1 MAKTGLEGTQ
11 LPSGE
16 FAIEDWKA
24 FLWAD
29 ATRNEEDAFRYENE
43 GETADTSGQFVPHSM
58 CQHIVFEATGGIDE
72 TMSRLTED
80 WTSGAALGG
89 LRIECHDSIE
99 TGEEFRVTGEIT
111 NVEQKEGSSGSL
123 TIVTHAYE
131 VTDTSDDP
139 VYDLE
144 ADMVLLEGE

>member
-1 MAKTGLEGTQ
+1 MLTMVNTGLEGTQ
-11 LPSGE
+11 LPAGE
-16 FAIEDWKA
+16 FTVDGWKA

-29 ATRNEEDAFRYENE
+29 ATRNDTDVFRYED
-43 GETADTSGQFVPHSM
+43 GETESQSVPHSM
-58 CQHIVFEATGGIDE
+58 CQHIAFEATGGIE
-72 TMSRLTED
+72 KTMSRLTDD

-89 LRIECHDSIE
+89 LRVQFHDSLE
-99 TGEEFRVTGEIT
+99 AGEALHVTGEIT
-111 NVEQKEGSSGSL
+111 NVQRTEGSSGPL

-144 ADMVLLEGE
+144 ADMVILEGE